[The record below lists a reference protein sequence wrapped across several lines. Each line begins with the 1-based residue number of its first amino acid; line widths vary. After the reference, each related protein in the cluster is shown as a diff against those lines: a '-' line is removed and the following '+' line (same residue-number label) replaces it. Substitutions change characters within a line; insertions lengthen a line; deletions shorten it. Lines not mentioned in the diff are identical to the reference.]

1 MTEST
6 TWIWY
11 MILGII
17 YLAILYA
24 LVKPGSPVAAG
35 VVGISTALDTL
46 VSTAVGG
53 TPNTSSNA
61 VPPGGIVS

>member
-1 MTEST
+1 MSEI

-11 MILGII
+11 VILGII

-35 VVGISTALDTL
+35 VTGISAALSALIT
-46 VSTAVGG
+46 TAVGG

-61 VPPGGIVS
+61 VPAGGIQS